1 MNIEFTRPVKIVTQV
16 SQSTHPSYY
25 VDEPYSILYRDEDT
39 RITFNKTQGIAIT
52 LPTTA
57 SGDTHSVEFTIPNL
71 EVQGSGSIEIFV
83 EGDLQN
89 NVDVNLVPIS
99 GEAEPIIINL

>member
-1 MNIEFTRPVKIVTQV
+1 MNVEFTRPIQIRTAVTQN
-16 SQSTHPSYY
+16 SHPDYY
-25 VDEPYSILYRDEDT
+25 EDLPYSIIYRDEDT
-39 RITFNKTQGIAIT
+39 GVTFNKTQGITVT

-83 EGDLQN
+83 EGDLHN

-99 GEAEPIIINL
+99 GETEPIVINL